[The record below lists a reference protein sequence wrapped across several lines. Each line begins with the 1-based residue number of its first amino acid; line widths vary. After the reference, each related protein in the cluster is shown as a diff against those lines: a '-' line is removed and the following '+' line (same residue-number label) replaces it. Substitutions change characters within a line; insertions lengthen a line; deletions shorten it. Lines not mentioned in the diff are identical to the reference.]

1 MAVVGE
7 DDPAPAAESKLRQL
21 HSGTKRSDYVSK
33 LKQRDFE
40 KKVLWQFSCP
50 TWMKKKKKK
59 HQRLFTCGLLKFNFI
74 IKREKRKKEITLIKL
89 C

>member
-50 TWMKKKKKK
+50 TWMKKKKKPPAVIYLWIVEVQLHYK
-59 HQRLFTCGLLKFNFI
+59 
-74 IKREKRKKEITLIKL
+74 KREKKKRNHTN
-89 C
+89 